1 MRPEGVGAVV
11 VAAEVAVVVVV
22 VVVVVVA
29 AVVVGREALPGFR
42 VASEDTAV
50 RDGRMC
56 TCSTRRGS
64 GGS

>member
-1 MRPEGVGAVV
+1 MTRPEGVGAVV
-11 VAAEVAVVVVV
+11 VGAEVVVVV
-22 VVVVVVA
+22 VV

-50 RDGRMC
+50 RDGKMC
-56 TCSTRRGS
+56 TCSTLRGS

>member
-11 VAAEVAVVVVV
+11 VGAEVVVVV
-22 VVVVVVA
+22 

-50 RDGRMC
+50 RDGKMC
-56 TCSTRRGS
+56 TCSTLRGS